1 MPCWIVQKANEE
13 QNMDKLLRLMDT
25 PEKYERLVYRIT
37 VITLA
42 LTLLMGLVVVLGATF
57 TH

>member
-1 MPCWIVQKANEE
+1 
-13 QNMDKLLRLMDT
+13 MDKLLRLMDT